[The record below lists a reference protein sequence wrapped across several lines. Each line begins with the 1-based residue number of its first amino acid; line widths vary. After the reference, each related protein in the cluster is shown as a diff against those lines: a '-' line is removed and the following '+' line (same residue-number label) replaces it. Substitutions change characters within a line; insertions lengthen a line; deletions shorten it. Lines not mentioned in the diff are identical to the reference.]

1 MTLTSL
7 LAAGGD
13 VMCCVHR
20 EVQQPGASDP
30 YSQSRQRAAAE
41 APGRSSAA
49 EHAKQVQQQLLQQA
63 QQQQQQQ
70 QAQQAQQLQQGHGAP
85 AAKEDKPKKVSVCFA
100 QSRKHVQV

>member
-1 MTLTSL
+1 MALTSL
-7 LAAGGD
+7 HAACGV
-13 VMCCVHR
+13 VMCCVRR

-49 EHAKQVQQQLLQQA
+49 EQAKQVQQQQLQQAQLQA

-100 QSRKHVQV
+100 V